1 MIEPVTLITG
11 SRKGIGRF
19 LAEHYVAQGHLVFG
33 CSRRPS
39 DFQAPNYRHVCLD
52 VANESEVRP
61 LFSEIRKHAGRLDH
75 LINNAGVAS
84 MNHALL
90 TPMATVRS
98 IFETNFAGTFLFCR
112 EAAKIMKTAS
122 FGRIVNFVSVASP
135 LHLEGEAVY
144 AASKSAVQTLT
155 QVLARELAQFG
166 ITVNAVGPNPVQ
178 TDLIGSVP
186 KEKIHEL
193 LQRQAIARMGSAEDV
208 LNVVDF
214 FLKRESGMITSQ
226 SLFLGGV
233 C

>member
-1 MIEPVTLITG
+1 MAEPVTLITG

-19 LAEHYVAQGHLVFG
+19 LTEHYVAQGHMVFG
-33 CSRRPS
+33 CSRKPS
-39 DFQAPNYRHVCLD
+39 DFESPNYRHFCLD

-61 LFSEIRKHAGRLDH
+61 LFSAIRKHTGRLDH

-112 EAAKIMKTAS
+112 EATKLMKITS
-122 FGRIVNFVSVASP
+122 FGRIVNFISVASP
-135 LHLEGEAVY
+135 LNLEGEAAY

-155 QVLARELAQFG
+155 HVLAREFASFG
-166 ITVNAVGPNPVQ
+166 ITVNAVGPNPVL
-178 TDLIGSVP
+178 TDLIHGVP
-186 KEKIHEL
+186 KEKIHDL
-193 LQRQAIARMGSAEDV
+193 LKRQAIQRMGTEQDV
-208 LNVVDF
+208 LNVIDF
-214 FLKRESGMITSQ
+214 FLKKESGMITSQ
-226 SLFLGGV
+226 SIFLGGV